1 MASGAGRVHGTASA
15 YNNYGC
21 RCEACRAAATA
32 ARRAWVESLRDR
44 KFAEVPHG
52 TASKRQHVRRPLV
65 LGATVTDENH
75 RHWSAGMLGRPDD
88 GRHRVIFGLHVET
101 ALDDALFHH
110 LADDFHDPTFADR
123 R

>member
-1 MASGAGRVHGTASA
+1 VASGAGRVHGTASA

-52 TASKRQHVRRPLV
+52 TASGYRNWGCRCGQCSRVRASEARTQQDRKRAS
-65 LGATVTDENH
+65 GE
-75 RHWSAGMLGRPDD
+75 
-88 GRHRVIFGLHVET
+88 
-101 ALDDALFHH
+101 
-110 LADDFHDPTFADR
+110 
-123 R
+123 